1 MQLRFGLPLALIEQL
16 ASKKGNEMKAFEL
29 LSSPQAWC
37 KESPGEDAQGNK
49 VSALDPR
56 AVKWCA
62 LGAIQK
68 VYNPF
73 QWEEIMDRLLRA
85 LSVSEQGIAELAKS
99 DKACCL
105 MEWNDD
111 SAQSFRDIR
120 EALDAADI

>member
-1 MQLRFGLPLALIEQL
+1 
-16 ASKKGNEMKAFEL
+16 MKAHDL
-29 LSSPQAWC
+29 LSSPEAWC
-37 KESPGEDAQGNK
+37 KESPGQDAQGNK
-49 VSALDPR
+49 VSALDPK

-62 LGAIQK
+62 LGAIQRA
-68 VYNPF
+68 YHPL

-85 LSVSEQGIAELAKS
+85 LSVSEQGIAGLTKS

-111 SAQSFRDIR
+111 SEHTFRDIR